1 MFDLLA
7 RGLVTADGFAAVRAL
22 LAPTQRFA
30 RRQRTPRSSS
40 RLAAHRAPMGS
51 GTGEGRW
58 SLLDPAPTG
67 PLDRLEREELADEL
81 AQILLGRWGVVTW
94 ELSQREA
101 RKLPWREVS
110 WALRRLEARGEVLGG
125 RFVAGLSGEQFATA
139 AVVAELARA
148 GEGAADETVTLAA
161 TDPLNLTGI
170 VVAGPRVPGTRR
182 RSVDYG
188 EGAISEATAS

>member
-1 MFDLLA
+1 
-7 RGLVTADGFAAVRAL
+7 
-22 LAPTQRFA
+22 
-30 RRQRTPRSSS
+30 
-40 RLAAHRAPMGS
+40 
-51 GTGEGRW
+51 
-58 SLLDPAPTG
+58 
-67 PLDRLEREELADEL
+67 
-81 AQILLGRWGVVTW
+81 
-94 ELSQREA
+94 
-101 RKLPWREVS
+101 
-110 WALRRLEARGEVLGG
+110 VLGG

-161 TDPLNLTGI
+161 TDPLNLTGM